1 MFKGHFD
8 EVSTKLL
15 GGGRNVDD
23 QNVDRPKISERQ
35 NGIFSWSERRNQNV
49 EIVFWVD
56 QNVEN
61 SIKNQKLDF
70 RHSDFTY
77 GFKTDQNVEN
87 LYINYLWRITYGYQ
101 GLCGVGLGSIRLG

>member
-1 MFKGHFD
+1 M
-8 EVSTKLL
+8 TLL
-15 GGGRNVDD
+15 HHRHKGGGRNVDD
-23 QNVDRPKISERQ
+23 QNVDRQKIPNRR

-49 EIVFWVD
+49 ENVFWVDQNSDD

-70 RHSDFTY
+70 RRSDFTY

-87 LYINYLWRITYGYQ
+87 LYT
-101 GLCGVGLGSIRLG
+101 VDSA

>member
-1 MFKGHFD
+1 MS
-8 EVSTKLL
+8 EE

-23 QNVDRPKISERQ
+23 QNVDRPKISEHQ
-35 NGIFSWSERRNQNV
+35 NGLFSWSECRNQNV
-49 EIVFWVD
+49 ENVFWVDQNYDD

-70 RHSDFTY
+70 RRSDFTY

-87 LYINYLWRITYGYQ
+87 IYITYGV
-101 GLCGVGLGSIRLG
+101 LPMVTKACGGLG